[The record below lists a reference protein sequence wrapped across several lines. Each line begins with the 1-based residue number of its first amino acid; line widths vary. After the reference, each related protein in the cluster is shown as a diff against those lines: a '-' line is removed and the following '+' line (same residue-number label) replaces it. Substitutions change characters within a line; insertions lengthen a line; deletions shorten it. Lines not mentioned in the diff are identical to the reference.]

1 MASQKVFGS
10 YQEII
15 DLHTEANHV
24 SAIGIHTPTGDTP
37 RKMFKGYFDQ
47 YKKYKYLGASITLV
61 PAARLPADPMGIS
74 YNSTGQVAGTE
85 MDPRDAL
92 NPIMFHGCHGDDMG
106 SILNTLYG
114 NDSSISDS
122 LDGLDGGAVSIT
134 DFVGASLWIN
144 MERLYYKA
152 LTDKTWK
159 KANPM
164 SGFKKGNLRP
174 LVYSLATNRQ
184 IMPYEGSP
192 ANIGA
197 LTQGGDPTTQIVED
211 DDELWAP
218 ARANNLQFFTPRLT
232 RLGWMETRNVHAI
245 AKTGI
250 PGIESADDI
259 PEFIAQALDTT
270 TTPAEMPKIYMGIIL
285 LAPAYGVEQYYR
297 MIVNHRFAFKEF
309 RGISF
314 MPATD
319 GVPAYTNAN
328 PDLFNGDQYEDWNSA
343 EGGEVDPPEP
353 GPIGDTAVLT
363 GADSLSETYSV
374 YTTNGYASVK
384 TVYRYLTLGST
395 TYDGHVFAGEK
406 NNFWFFTDDD
416 KIGIIFIPSSGL
428 ARALTTTNGGSGWHV
443 PSSGNH
449 PYDIDEFSTTTWAT
463 QPTAWT
469 AADIAVMDS
478 MVAMNHE
485 FTDITIGE

>member
-61 PAARLPADPMGIS
+61 PAARLPADPMGVS
-74 YNSTGQVAGTE
+74 YNSTGQVEGTA

-106 SILNTLYG
+106 AILNTLYG
-114 NDSSISDS
+114 NNSSISDS

-192 ANIGA
+192 AGLGA
-197 LTQGGDPTTQIVED
+197 FSEGGDPTTEFDED
-211 DDELWAP
+211 DDGLFAP
-218 ARANNLQFFTPRLT
+218 KRANNLQFFTPRLT

-245 AKTGI
+245 AKPGI
-250 PGIESADDI
+250 EGIESADDI
-259 PEFIAQALDTT
+259 PEAIAQMLDTT

-285 LAPAYGVEQYYR
+285 MAPAYGVEQYYR
-297 MIVNHRFAFKEF
+297 MIVNHRFAFKDF

-328 PDLFNGDQYEDWNSA
+328 SDLFNGEQYEDWDSA
-343 EGGEVDPPEP
+343 ESGGGDTPEP
-353 GPIGDTAVLT
+353 TPTTASVLLSLTTNLLDSDDPWKFYAVGYSLNGQSVTVATEPTPINTSGNTFIYGPFEIPIGA
-363 GADSLSETYSV
+363 SLSGTVYSV
-374 YTTNGYASVK
+374 IEGQ
-384 TVYRYLTLGST
+384 TVYSDVNTAMQRTNPGNF
-395 TYDGHVFAGEK
+395 TYDGVTYEGVEAS
-406 NNFWFFTDDD
+406 
-416 KIGIIFIPSSGL
+416 I
-428 ARALTTTNGGSGWHV
+428 
-443 PSSGNH
+443 
-449 PYDIDEFSTTTWAT
+449 
-463 QPTAWT
+463 
-469 AADIAVMDS
+469 IAVTADNKMFGWS
-478 MVAMNHE
+478 
-485 FTDITIGE
+485 GEN

>member
-61 PAARLPADPMGIS
+61 PAARLPADPMGVS
-74 YNSTGQVAGTE
+74 YNSTGQVEGTA

-106 SILNTLYG
+106 AILNTLYG

-122 LDGLDGGAVSIT
+122 LDGLDGGAKSII
-134 DFVGASLWIN
+134 DLVGASLWVN

-184 IMPYEGSP
+184 IMPYDGSP
-192 ANIGA
+192 AGLNV
-197 LTQGGDPTTQIVED
+197 LSQGGDPTTQYVED
-211 DDELWAP
+211 EDSDTWAP
-218 ARANNLQFFTPRLT
+218 VRANNLQFFTPRLT
-232 RLGWMETRNVHAI
+232 RLGWMETRNVHAV
-245 AKTGI
+245 AKSGI
-250 PGIESADDI
+250 PGIDTPGDI
-259 PEFIAQALDTT
+259 PEFVAQALDTT
-270 TTPAEMPKIYMGIIL
+270 ITPAEMPKIYMGIIL
-285 LAPAYGVEQYYR
+285 MAPAYGVEQYYR
-297 MIVNHRFAFKEF
+297 MIVNHRFAFKDF

-319 GVPAYTNAN
+319 GVPAYVNAN
-328 PDLFNGDQYEDWNSA
+328 GDLFDGEKYDDWDNPDPPTPVETRNFILQVNRSNSTDPVPGIYAVTYTLNGRTTIVAENPTPVFEGSEGRAYGPFAIPVGAEVSGTWYRLVSNTPVYGALDNQSQEQGPGGIVVGGVPYKDWNSTT
-343 EGGEVDPPEP
+343 VT
-353 GPIGDTAVLT
+353 GDTPENAYIRWVIR
-363 GADSLSETYSV
+363 S
-374 YTTNGYASVK
+374 
-384 TVYRYLTLGST
+384 
-395 TYDGHVFAGEK
+395 
-406 NNFWFFTDDD
+406 
-416 KIGIIFIPSSGL
+416 
-428 ARALTTTNGGSGWHV
+428 
-443 PSSGNH
+443 
-449 PYDIDEFSTTTWAT
+449 
-463 QPTAWT
+463 
-469 AADIAVMDS
+469 
-478 MVAMNHE
+478 
-485 FTDITIGE
+485 